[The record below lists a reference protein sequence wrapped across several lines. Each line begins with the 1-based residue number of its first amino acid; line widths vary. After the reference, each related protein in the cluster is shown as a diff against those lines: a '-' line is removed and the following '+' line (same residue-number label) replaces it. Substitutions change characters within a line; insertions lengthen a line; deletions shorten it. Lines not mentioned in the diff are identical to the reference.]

1 MPMLILFVF
10 LTGALL
16 GMRFK
21 VLILIPAVGIAVIA
35 VLWVGVLRGDG
46 AIAILLA
53 TALAWAGLEFG
64 YICGSAARYG
74 IALARRPRKV
84 LLQANEPTQAS

>member
-21 VLILIPAVGIAVIA
+21 VLILIPTVGIAVIA
-35 VLWVGVLRGDG
+35 ILCLGVLRGD
-46 AIAILLA
+46 AASAILFPA
-53 TALAWAGLEFG
+53 ALAWAALEFG
-64 YICGSAARYG
+64 YLCGSATRYS
-74 IALARRPRKV
+74 IVRARRPRKV
-84 LLQANEPTQAS
+84 VLQANEPTQAT

>member
-35 VLWVGVLRGDG
+35 VLWAGALRGDAAS
-46 AIAILLA
+46 AISLA
-53 TALAWAGLEFG
+53 AALAWAGLQFG
-64 YICGSAARYG
+64 YICGSAAQYR

-84 LLQANEPTQAS
+84 LLRANEPTQAS